1 VSASNL
7 DRIQVARPAGLRRL
21 DLFGPIPFQ
30 LAAIAYLSWIGEAL
44 SIEVGALLVA
54 FVGSSLVG
62 GWILAHRA
70 IDRTPWL
77 DAAGAGGDDAA
88 SVAASR
94 NALSAVQSLPFDRQ
108 RSSFL
113 LGLVPILVAP
123 PLLWLLGDGGWL
135 ELSRMRSLA
144 LACGVAA
151 ATTST
156 LNLFATRRC
165 LEPLRVGI
173 IASPAGSKAW
183 AEREAPRSLSGRIRY
198 AAIVPAIASLV
209 MLLDVASHSERR
221 AAEEAA
227 LAWASSAV
235 ESLASGERETRL
247 SERVEKRLPAEL
259 VRPVPIRA
267 FEFTQDTLDDAAHVG
282 LSAAFLAQLDR
293 GLVNNASHARI
304 APRNGA
310 DIGAYRRLV
319 DGTVLVVGI
328 SRADLVAGSRV
339 LGGGVLVVAMGM
351 GLFSILL
358 GIVVS
363 RDFGDA
369 FEALQ
374 READRLAA
382 GDLSAGAL
390 DPSGDEFGALA
401 RSMSVVRESVRATV
415 DRTAHAAENVE
426 ETVAGLT
433 KTLEG
438 IAGSSLEQSQQVAE
452 ANRLMRAINEQFGEA
467 SQSANA
473 LSLTIDES
481 SNSVLELS
489 VGGDELN
496 ETATVLTSKVDAV
509 SDSLEQMVRSVKQV
523 SATTERLSEASDET
537 SSSMEEMA
545 SAMRAVDTSA
555 ETTAKLSRDVVEKA
569 ELGQAKVV
577 QTIEGME
584 AIREA
589 TDAAERVIRG
599 LGART
604 NEIGGILDV
613 IEDVADETNLL
624 ALNAAIIAAQAG
636 EQGKAF
642 SVVADE
648 IKELADRVLASTKEI
663 GGLIRSVQEESENAV
678 GAIEAGSASVMSGVD
693 LSAEAGRTLEEITD
707 ASRESGLR
715 ITKIVN
721 SVREQTKAASHV
733 VELMERV
740 RDSAD
745 EIGAAGAEQD
755 RGNEVVYRSALTM
768 REVAQQVRRTTE
780 EQSTG
785 LGRIRENVVGV
796 RAAVEQISGSLREQ
810 SEACNEVTGF
820 LERVSAGSRANEEAA
835 EAVQEAM
842 RELAR
847 YAEGIREDVERF
859 RC

>member
-1 VSASNL
+1 MSATNL
-7 DRIQVARPAGLRRL
+7 ERIAMNRPTGLRRL
-21 DLFGPIPFQ
+21 DFFGPIPFQ
-30 LAAIAYLSWIGEAL
+30 LAAVAYLSWVGGAV
-44 SIEVGALLVA
+44 SIEVGVLLVA
-54 FVGSSLVG
+54 FVGTSLVG
-62 GWILAHRA
+62 GWILAG
-70 IDRTPWL
+70 RTTGRTTSFVKAGT
-77 DAAGAGGDDAA
+77 DADDPAA
-88 SVAASR
+88 VAASR
-94 NALSAVQSLPFDRQ
+94 KALSVLQSLPFERQ

-123 PLLWLLGDGGWL
+123 PLLGLLGDGGWF
-135 ELSRMRSLA
+135 ELSRMRSLV
-144 LACGVAA
+144 LVCVVAA
-151 ATTST
+151 AATST
-156 LNLFATRRC
+156 LNLLATGRC
-165 LEPLRVGI
+165 LESLRVGI
-173 IASPAGSKAW
+173 IASPAGSMTW
-183 AEREAPRSLSGRIRY
+183 ADHESPRSVSGRIRY
-198 AAIVPAIASLV
+198 ATIVPAIASLV
-209 MLLDVASHSERR
+209 ILLDVTSHGARR
-221 AAEEAA
+221 AAEEEA
-227 LAWASSAV
+227 LAWASSAA
-235 ESLASGERETRL
+235 ESLAFGERESHL
-247 SERVEKRLPAEL
+247 SQRVEQRLPAES
-259 VRPVPIRA
+259 VRPVPIRV
-267 FEFTQDTLDDAAHVG
+267 FEFTRGTFDDSAHAG
-282 LSAAFLAQLDR
+282 LSAAFLAQLNQ
-293 GLVNNASHARI
+293 GLENNASHAQI
-304 APRNGA
+304 APRNGV
-310 DIGAYRRLV
+310 DIGAYRRLI
-319 DGTVLVVGI
+319 DGRVLVVGI
-328 SRADLVAGSRV
+328 SRADLDSGSTV
-339 LGGGVLVVAMGM
+339 LSGGVLLVAMGM

-358 GIVVS
+358 GIFVS
-363 RDFGDA
+363 GDFGRS

-382 GDLSAGAL
+382 GDLSGGAF
-390 DPSGDEFGALA
+390 DPSGDEFGKLA
-401 RSMSVVRESVRATV
+401 RSMSVVRESVRSTV
-415 DRTAHAAENVE
+415 DRTSHAAQNVE
-426 ETVAGLT
+426 NTVTGLT

-467 SQSANA
+467 SRSANA

-555 ETTAKLSRDVVEKA
+555 ETTANLSRDVVEKA
-569 ELGQAKVV
+569 ELGQLKVV
-577 QTIEGME
+577 QTIEGMD

-589 TDAAERVIRG
+589 TDTAERVIRG

-693 LSAEAGRTLEEITD
+693 LSAEAGRTLEEITE

-733 VELMERV
+733 VDLMERV

-780 EQSTG
+780 EQSAG
-785 LGRIRENVVGV
+785 FGRIRENVAGV
-796 RAAVEQISGSLREQ
+796 RSVVEQISGSLQEQ
-810 SEACNEVTGF
+810 SEACSEVTGF

-847 YAEGIREDVERF
+847 HAEGIREDVERF